1 MSVHVILIDKVLGEL
16 LQNILKKKKKKKKAV
31 GKTPPCDIQPL
42 MHTSHGNKW
51 NTCNTV
57 CTNHELAYR

>member
-16 LQNILKKKKKKKKAV
+16 IQNILFKKKKKKAV

-42 MHTSHGNKW
+42 MHTSHGNK
-51 NTCNTV
+51 
-57 CTNHELAYR
+57 